1 MVWCHMY
8 CVCDDKTVSKKLL
21 KVICMEPVFETIR
34 NGMIVY
40 ITKEI
45 WESRIQVLGTQQ
57 LQQTKIWE
65 FSEEMRDH

>member
-8 CVCDDKTVSKKLL
+8 CVCDDKTVSKELL

-45 WESRIQVLGTQQ
+45 
-57 LQQTKIWE
+57 
-65 FSEEMRDH
+65 

>member
-1 MVWCHMY
+1 MY
-8 CVCDDKTVSKKLL
+8 CVCDDKTVSKELL

-34 NGMIVY
+34 NEMIVY

-45 WESRIQVLGTQQ
+45 WESRIQLLGTQQ

-65 FSEEMRDH
+65 FSEEMGDH